1 MTPVA
6 PRIVNDVSYVTDIT
20 HESHFAWQVQY
31 LVTLEDESCCSATL
45 RIVNDVSRFICDEG
59 QS

>member
-6 PRIVNDVSYVTDIT
+6 PRIVNDVSYVADIT